1 MEDWL
6 ILNKEWSKNVNALLI
21 NKQIPWVLI
30 FEYNGNAHTKMII
43 SFAWKQ
49 NVFRFKNSCVANQ
62 QIKPSL
68 IPDS

>member
-49 NVFRFKNSCVANQ
+49 NVF
-62 QIKPSL
+62 PS
-68 IPDS
+68 

>member
-43 SFAWKQ
+43 SFVWETK
-49 NVFRFKNSCVANQ
+49 CV
-62 QIKPSL
+62 SF
-68 IPDS
+68 